1 MNNQV
6 QVVHRDGTTTDL
18 DVSRI
23 RKVVNWACEG
33 LEAEPTALESSL
45 QTRLKGGVTTRQIQ
59 ENLISCALELCS
71 PREPDWRYVAGRLYI
86 YDYNKEVSRNRRDV
100 GFADRVLTWVSEG
113 KYDHRLKTY
122 TRNDL
127 LQAGDYLEWERDF
140 DYDYA
145 GASLLV
151 RRYLLDGETIQEAYM
166 VLALLLAVPSLKEQ
180 RLKTAKRIYDAISK
194 RKVSLATPILANLR
208 VPGGSLSSCFITAM
222 DDNLESIFETITDTA
237 RISKNGGGVGVNV
250 SRVRATGSTVM
261 GHSNASGGVLPW
273 MKLLNDTAIAV
284 NQAGKRS
291 GAVTVSLDIWHLDI
305 PEFLEC
311 QTENGDQR
319 RKSYDLFPQVVV
331 TDEFMRRVSGDDRP
345 GLSNLRDTRPCPS
358 HWTLV
363 DPQEVRDELDIELA
377 ELWGEDFEAAYYL
390 VEEAATDGLLKLTK
404 QVNARELFKHIM
416 RTQVETGLPYVT
428 FKDTINEAN
437 PNQHRGYIPATN
449 LCVESYSNVSPGG
462 GFNPDGTPREKE
474 VHCCNLVSINLAQVT
489 TPEDLA
495 ESCRLS
501 VIILDNTIELTNPP
515 LEGAAVHN
523 NLYRT
528 IGVGA
533 MGLADFFASRGVKY
547 SSCEASLLACDL
559 FEFIAYVTT
568 KQSVDLAQERGSYPA
583 FEGSTWSQGRLL
595 GNKPP
600 ELLDQKRKS
609 RTVDYPLF
617 TDSLGECDS
626 WQALAQEIKENGI
639 RNSHI
644 MAIAPNTSSSLV
656 QGCTASILPTYSRFF
671 YDKWSKGTVPI
682 APPFIRDSFWF
693 YEENKR
699 LNQDAVVKMTATI
712 QSWVD
717 TGISMELLFNLNKGV
732 YTEGKEIK
740 AKDIFDTFILA
751 WTLGCKAIYYV
762 RTVQK
767 DSFGAFEG
775 SSVPAVGSVKLID
788 NGCSSCVN

>member
-1 MNNQV
+1 MSNQAIKV
-6 QVVHRDGTTTDL
+6 KHRDGSKTDW

-23 RKVVNWACEG
+23 RRVVNWACDG

-45 QTRLKGGVTTRQIQ
+45 QTRIRDGVTTRQIQ

-71 PREPDWRYVAGRLYI
+71 PEEPDWRYVAGRLYV
-86 YDYNKEVSRNRRDV
+86 YDHNKEVAKTRREA
-100 GFADRVLTWVSEG
+100 GFADRVSSWVYAG
-113 KYDHRLKTY
+113 KYDRRLKKY
-122 TRNDL
+122 SSEEL
-127 LQAGDYLEWERDF
+127 LEAQEYLVEQRDF

-145 GASLLV
+145 GASLLS
-151 RRYLLDGETIQEAYM
+151 RRYLMEGETIQEAYM
-166 VLALLLAVPSLKEQ
+166 VLALLLAIPSGKRK
-180 RLKTAKRIYDAISK
+180 RLETAKRIYDAVSQ

-208 VPGGSLSSCFITAM
+208 VPGGSLSSCYIAAM

-261 GHSNASGGVLPW
+261 GHANASGGVLPW

-284 NQAGKRS
+284 NQGGKRS
-291 GAVTVSLDIWHLDI
+291 GAVTVSLDSWHLDI

-331 TDEFMRRVSGDDRP
+331 TDEFMSRVDDERP
-345 GLSNLRDTRPCPS
+345 QT
-358 HWTLV
+358 WTLV
-363 DPQEVRDELDIELA
+363 DPQEVREELGIELA
-377 ELWGEDFEAAYYL
+377 ELWGEDFEAAYSL
-390 VEEAATDGLLKLTK
+390 VEDAADDGRLKLTK

-462 GFNPDGTPREKE
+462 GFNPDGTPRLKE
-474 VHCCNLVSINLAQVT
+474 VHCCNLVSLNLAQVT

-515 LEGAAVHN
+515 LEGAAIHN
-523 NLYRT
+523 NIYRT

-533 MGLADFFASRGVKY
+533 MGLADFFARRGVKY
-547 SSCEASLLACDL
+547 SSGEAQVLADDL
-559 FEFIAYVTT
+559 FEFMAYITT
-568 KQSVDLAQERGSYPA
+568 EQSIELAKERGNYPA
-583 FEGSTWSQGRLL
+583 FDGSTWSQGRVL
-595 GNKPP
+595 GNKNP
-600 ELLDQKRKS
+600 ELLDHKRKS
-609 RTVDYPLF
+609 RSKPSRYPLF
-617 TDSLGECDS
+617 TDSLSEAQS
-626 WQALAQEIKENGI
+626 WQELAKKVVEDGI

-644 MAIAPNTSSSLV
+644 MAVAPNTSSSLV

-699 LNQDAVVKMTATI
+699 LNQDTVVEMTATI
-712 QSWVD
+712 QEWID

-732 YTEGKEIK
+732 YAEDKEIK
-740 AKDIFDTFILA
+740 AKDIFNTFILA
-751 WTLGCKAIYYV
+751 WALGCKAIYYV

-767 DSFGAFEG
+767 DSFSSFEG
-775 SSVPAVGSVKLID
+775 SVPAVAGSAKLID
-788 NGCSSCVN
+788 SGCSSCAN